1 MTALDTDEKALAT
14 SAADLGQAIAD
25 AMLDVFDGRVRA

>member
-1 MTALDTDEKALAT
+1 MTALDTDEKSLAT

-25 AMLDVFDGRVRA
+25 AMLCSTDE